1 MGRDPVVNTHVPSA
15 NIYSFVQMS
24 KLADKDVDKD
34 IKEEKEIDGLLDPKT
49 PEGGDWE
56 RRQQ

>member
-1 MGRDPVVNTHVPSA
+1 MGRDPVVNTHVPSV

-24 KLADKDVDKD
+24 KLADKDANKNT
-34 IKEEKEIDGLLDPKT
+34 EEKEEEEMDGLLDPKT

-56 RRQQ
+56 RR

>member
-1 MGRDPVVNTHVPSA
+1 MVNTHVPSA